1 MNTKQLLYNEYA
13 YGGEYIVV
21 LDGDTF
27 NDDKNRKHTVYRWK
41 SYILTYRVPGPYDW
55 WSSTNPGWKNLKK
68 AEGGI
73 GKTFTQ
79 KQTSIKPTQ
88 LVKVRGEKTS
98 IRGDKTVGET
108 LWVPGAEGDQPQS
121 SGFAPVNTRHKSKKL
136 LTYIE
141 KHKTLDT
148 ERAQKSRLADILKR
162 ELAIDKELREAIS
175 DLKGQ
180 GHNWP
185 PQEILND
192 YFGGVP
198 LGTSH
203 LNEHFIGNNKYY
215 LKPSKNLDSTTTDF
229 NLANLAKHYKGVA
242 DRRTH
247 DPMGR
252 PLRNKIDYKLL

>member
-1 MNTKQLLYNEYA
+1 M
-13 YGGEYIVV
+13 
-21 LDGDTF
+21 
-27 NDDKNRKHTVYRWK
+27 
-41 SYILTYRVPGPYDW
+41 
-55 WSSTNPGWKNLKK
+55 
-68 AEGGI
+68 
-73 GKTFTQ
+73 
-79 KQTSIKPTQ
+79 
-88 LVKVRGEKTS
+88 
-98 IRGDKTVGET
+98 
-108 LWVPGAEGDQPQS
+108 
-121 SGFAPVNTRHKSKKL
+121 

-215 LKPSKNLDSTTTDF
+215 LKPSKNLDSTMIDF
-229 NLANLAKHYKGVA
+229 NLAELATHYKGAA
-242 DRRTH
+242 D
-247 DPMGR
+247 MN
-252 PLRNKIDYKLL
+252 PLINNKIYKL